1 MSEPVPGGPI
11 PGGPI
16 PGGPVPV
23 GRRRLNILLG
33 IARLARGRADG
44 LAQFGDTRQAFLA
57 SLLPLLAFPLL
68 GELLVALRGGM
79 PSLSDLLATV
89 CALLA
94 PPVLSFSL
102 ARRWGREAQWPR
114 FATAFNWC
122 QWAIPAIAFLLLL
135 AMSLLIALGVPNEAA
150 GHLWILSLAAYGVW
164 LHWFLAR
171 RALELTAVRAVVLV
185 VLVNAATVAMVIGPL
200 LIANLAE
207 PSERLGG

>member
-1 MSEPVPGGPI
+1 MSGRAPGKRP
-11 PGGPI
+11 
-16 PGGPVPV
+16 
-23 GRRRLNILLG
+23 RLNVLLG
-33 IARLARGRADG
+33 ISRLARGRADG

-57 SLLPLLAFPLL
+57 SLLPLIAFPLL
-68 GELLVALRGGM
+68 GEVLVAMRGEA
-79 PSLSDLLATV
+79 PSLTDLLATL

-102 ARRWGREAQWPR
+102 ARLWGREALWPR

-122 QWAIPAIAFLLLL
+122 QWAIPVIAFVLLL
-135 AMSLLIALGVPNEAA
+135 AVSLLIALGVPNEAA
-150 GHLWILSLAAYGVW
+150 GHLWILALAGYGVW

-171 RALELTAVRAVVLV
+171 RALDLSVFRAVALV

-200 LIANLAE
+200 LIARLAE

>member
-1 MSEPVPGGPI
+1 MSGRAPGK
-11 PGGPI
+11 
-16 PGGPVPV
+16 
-23 GRRRLNILLG
+23 RLNVLLG
-33 IARLARGRADG
+33 ISRLARGRADG

-57 SLLPLLAFPLL
+57 SLLPLIAFPLL
-68 GELLVALRGGM
+68 GEVLVAMRGEA
-79 PSLSDLLATV
+79 PSLTDLLATL

-102 ARRWGREAQWPR
+102 ARLWGREALWPR

-122 QWAIPAIAFLLLL
+122 QWAIPVIAFLLLL
-135 AMSLLIALGVPNEAA
+135 AVSLLIALGVPNEAA
-150 GHLWILSLAAYGVW
+150 GHLWILALAGYGVW

-171 RALELTAVRAVVLV
+171 RALDLSVLRAVALV

-200 LIANLAE
+200 LIARLAE